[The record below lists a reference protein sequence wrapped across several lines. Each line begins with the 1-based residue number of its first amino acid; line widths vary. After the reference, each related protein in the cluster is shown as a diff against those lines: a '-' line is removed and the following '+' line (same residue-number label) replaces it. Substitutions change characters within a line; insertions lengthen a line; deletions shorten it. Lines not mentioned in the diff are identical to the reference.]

1 MLINNGEVWNRE
13 TRKVFKSISAAF
25 LAVNFIAHRAK
36 LLVSQKPPSS
46 VRIVAPRR
54 FRRQSIPLGL
64 LCCCDLFC
72 FCSFSCSLRFLLS
85 AGGKI
90 GERREGKV
98 NVESYVSSIGAQ
110 IQLEAFSVILIKINC
125 RRRAQR
131 LEGGMGKYYSVRAF
145 VAVVVDTCSTFKI
158 RFVAEKNNFIVDRK
172 RT

>member
-1 MLINNGEVWNRE
+1 MEN
-13 TRKVFKSISAAF
+13 
-25 LAVNFIAHRAK
+25 
-36 LLVSQKPPSS
+36 
-46 VRIVAPRR
+46 
-54 FRRQSIPLGL
+54 
-64 LCCCDLFC
+64 
-72 FCSFSCSLRFLLS
+72 
-85 AGGKI
+85 
-90 GERREGKV
+90 EGKGREV

-131 LEGGMGKYYSVRAF
+131 LEGGIGKYYSVRAF